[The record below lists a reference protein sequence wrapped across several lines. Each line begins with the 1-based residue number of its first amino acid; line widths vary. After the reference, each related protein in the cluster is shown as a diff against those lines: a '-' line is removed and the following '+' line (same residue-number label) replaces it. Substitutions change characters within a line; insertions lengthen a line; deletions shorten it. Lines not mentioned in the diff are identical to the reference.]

1 MRNEIISGVIP
12 ELPLHISKSRHLEE
26 GLICDMHFHD
36 EIELLYV
43 ISGAL
48 VCMIDEKAIEVKSGQ
63 IIFVNSR
70 IPHWTTALGDG
81 CEYYLLQMN
90 AESMLYGAAKP
101 KKATEY
107 LSSLLQKSSTPFM
120 LIEDQVCAEMIE
132 AAYRFTLEKEKGC
145 VHFILSSA
153 HYILGTLE
161 REGCLSSEGDLPDDQ
176 AVRKLLP
183 ALEYM
188 NENYAVQDLSLE
200 MVSGVLALNSA
211 YFCRLFRKATGRS
224 FTEYL
229 NFLRVSKSEE
239 LLRNSSLSIL
249 EISLEVGFSS
259 VSYYNRIFKKLKNCT
274 PTVYRSAQY
283 RAM

>member
-12 ELPLHISKSRHLEE
+12 ELPLHISKSRRLEE

-48 VCMIDEKAIEVKSGQ
+48 VCMIDEKAIEVKCGQ

-70 IPHWTTALGDG
+70 IPHWTAALEDG

-90 AESMLYGAAKP
+90 AESLYGAARP
-101 KKATEY
+101 KKAIEY
-107 LSSLLQKSSTPFM
+107 LSSLLQTSSTPFM
-120 LIEDQVCAEMIE
+120 LIEDKVCAEMIE
-132 AAYRFTLEKEKGC
+132 AAYRYSLEKEKGC
-145 VHFILSSA
+145 VHFILSSV

-161 REGCLSSEGDLPDDQ
+161 REGCLSGEGDLLDDQ

-249 EISLEVGFSS
+249 DISLEVGFSS
-259 VSYYNRIFKKLKNCT
+259 VSYYNRVFRKVKNCT
-274 PTVYRSAQY
+274 PTTYRSAQY
-283 RAM
+283 GAM